1 MGGSRGLAA
10 APEIRQTPWEEEQG
24 QQAQLFTFSYAYW
37 KQVQGHNMY
46 IKKQYNKAK
55 CEHIFCKSEFP

>member
-10 APEIRQTPWEEEQG
+10 APEIRKTPWEEEQG
-24 QQAQLFTFSYAYW
+24 QQAQLFSFSYAYL

-46 IKKQYNKAK
+46 IYIKKT
-55 CEHIFCKSEFP
+55 I